1 MCTHDQSQFLKVH
14 HLLKRNSRSS
24 FTAQW
29 IAAVVW
35 VQSLAWELLH
45 ATGVANTQVKNKR
58 MKGRKEKKFQEF
70 LWWGSG
76 LRTRLQC
83 WRWLWMHGCIG
94 SISGLAQWV
103 KGSSIATAA
112 AQVAAAT
119 QIQSLAWEFPLPQMQ
134 EKKERNSIV
143 FSDHPA
149 SCTLIFLHPFH
160 PTQF

>member
-1 MCTHDQSQFLKVH
+1 MLLQLQCRSQLQFTFNSWPRSFHMPWPWPKKLLQSIVFSIFTDMCTHDQSQFLKVH

-94 SISGLAQWV
+94 SISGLAQ
-103 KGSSIATAA
+103 
-112 AQVAAAT
+112 
-119 QIQSLAWEFPLPQMQ
+119 
-134 EKKERNSIV
+134 
-143 FSDHPA
+143 
-149 SCTLIFLHPFH
+149 
-160 PTQF
+160 